1 MSIDSQTHWQSL
13 RRSWRIQCGTIT
25 VLPIILVWIAREPQ
39 AALNSVGVP
48 LFVLGLLTLL
58 LTLWRYRLY
67 RAAVLQIDAVS
78 GSEQAPS
85 AWDRVRHTQLLGLSM
100 AKLPGW
106 VGMLHYVCTAELTP
120 LILLVLASIGV
131 MLLYRP
137 PSARFN

>member
-1 MSIDSQTHWQSL
+1 MDAQTHWQGL
-13 RRSWRIQCGTIT
+13 RRSWRIQCGTIA
-25 VLPIILVWIAREPQ
+25 VLPVILVWIAREPQ
-39 AALNSVGVP
+39 APYDNVGVP
-48 LFVLGLLTLL
+48 LFILGLLTLL

-67 RAAVLQIDAVS
+67 RAAVMNLDAVAD
-78 GSEQAPS
+78 GDQAQS
-85 AWDRVRHTQLLGLSM
+85 AWDRVRHNQLLGLSV